1 MHWGVMKRVVQYL
14 AERFPLPVT
23 SVHAMA
29 TAAMLVGVSATSHPI
44 DSQLF
49 STALIALAFFFFMLR
64 MRVTD
69 EFKDRRHDDR
79 NYPGRPVQRGLISRS
94 TLIWLG
100 ITALSFEL
108 VFAFLAGATTGR
120 PASIVWHLSILGF
133 SVLTHFEF
141 FAKRFLETHFNLY
154 FGIHQLIFFLYPV
167 WGFSIWAT
175 ELNTQTLVGAL
186 SFVGYMSAMEIVR
199 KYEIRLDPSG
209 NVVRDTYLTVWG
221 NGAFWAMF
229 GISILGGIGLWF
241 SNQHLAHLVIS
252 ALVAIALLI
261 QKSNTSAVRALV
273 AFGFVAQSL
282 AALQWL

>member
-1 MHWGVMKRVVQYL
+1 MKRVVQYL

-23 SVHAMA
+23 SVHAFA
-29 TAAMLVGVSATSHPI
+29 TAAMLVGVSAAAQPI
-44 DSQLF
+44 GTQLS

-94 TLIWLG
+94 TLIWIG
-100 ITALSFEL
+100 ITALTTEL

-141 FAKRFLETHFNLY
+141 FAKRFLEAHFNLY

-175 ELNTQTLVGAL
+175 ELNAQTLVGAL

-229 GISILGGIGLWF
+229 AISIFGGVGLWI
-241 SNQHLAHLVIS
+241 STQHLAHLITS
-252 ALVAIALLI
+252 ALVATLLLF
-261 QKSNTSAVRALV
+261 QKHNTKNVRAIV
-273 AFGFVAQSL
+273 ALGFITQSL
-282 AALQWL
+282 AALQWI